1 MKLLDFARCCCEA
14 AGCNNF
20 GFLHLVLDLEDVTDP
35 ERSGIHVENVP
46 YYYNKY
52 FRKTFQVELLDTP
65 SMSLCTDVTLR
76 EKHPILRSTS

>member
-1 MKLLDFARCCCEA
+1 MRLQA
-14 AGCNNF
+14 ATI
-20 GFLHLVLDLEDVTDP
+20 LVSVVVLDLEDVTDP

-52 FRKTFQVELLDTP
+52 FRKTFQVELLDTL

-76 EKHPILRSTS
+76 ET